1 MINQNWI
8 FPNNCGLSFLNPSN
22 PPVPFTWLPNTIGA
36 PPTNARE
43 GSASISDSNGDLLFY
58 TDGISIWDSNHVLQY
73 NQLLGNPSSTQ
84 SAIIVPDPANNNQ
97 YYIFTVDGSSHGN
110 PPWNHFDGVRVNI
123 NNLSTPTPI
132 FPNILPRPSN
142 AGFSPVEKVVAIQ
155 HANCK
160 DFWIITIVQIGTDI
174 TTPPTP
180 VRNAPGTFRVFLVNQ
195 NGVTHVGDTPTPPNV
210 QIGEGGYMKGSPN
223 GQFLALANSA
233 NANVLVYP
241 FNNTTGSIS
250 IPGQMM
256 INAPATPSTRT
267 NVYGV
272 EFSPDSNLIYYSNLV
287 LRNTGNPAFVWQV
300 DFMNSLNSLQVGSFI
315 TNANAGRYQIGALQ
329 LGIDGVIYIA
339 KDGDTSLGAI
349 LNPNTVGNG
358 CNVSNSAINLS
369 AGSRCQ
375 LGLPNLLPNPC
386 PDSDC
391 GCTGCNDNAVQQNDD
406 LIQRATVKSNTV
418 PSTNNDLNCPT
429 NPFPVPINC
438 SNQAI
443 PNQTNLE
450 PCFYFHWGDGAND
463 QIEEHDTEVFYIT
476 VCNNFNDIRFKGLR
490 ITGVT
495 LNPNRPISSVHIVPD
510 RFITIDCLEPC
521 SCATRE
527 FAIITRDTN
536 IAGNYTLDIEYCY
549 DEIIISSGSGQG
561 TASFPLTITE
571 D

>member
-8 FPNNCGLSFLNPSN
+8 FPNNCGLNFLNPPN
-22 PPVPFTWLPNTIGA
+22 PPVPFTWNPNTI
-36 PPTNARE
+36 TNARE
-43 GSASISDSNGDLLFY
+43 GSASISDSGGNLLFY

-97 YYIFTVDGSSHGN
+97 YYIFTVDGSSHAN

-142 AGFSPVEKVVAIQ
+142 AGFSPVEKVVAVQ
-155 HANCK
+155 HANCR

-174 TTPPTP
+174 INPTPPHNP
-180 VRNAPGTFRVFLVNQ
+180 VTNAPGTFRVFLVDPS
-195 NGVTHVGDTPTPPNV
+195 GVTHVGDTPTPPNV

-223 GQFLALANSA
+223 GQFLALANSG

-241 FNNTTGSIS
+241 FNNATGSIS
-250 IPGQMM
+250 IPGQMI
-256 INAPATPSTRT
+256 INAPATGTRT

-287 LRNTGNPAFVWQV
+287 LRNTGNSALVWQV
-300 DFMNSLNSLQVGSFI
+300 DFMNSLNSLQVGSFN

-339 KDGDTSLGAI
+339 KDGDTTLGAI
-349 LNPNTVGNG
+349 LNPNTVGIG
-358 CNVSNSAINLS
+358 CNVSNSVINLP
-369 AGSRCQ
+369 AGSICQ

-391 GCTGCNDNAVQQNDD
+391 GCTGCNDNAEQQNDD

-418 PSTNNDLNCPT
+418 PSTNNDPNCPA
-429 NPFPVPINC
+429 NPFPVPSNC
-438 SNQAI
+438 PNQAI

-495 LNPNRPISSVHIVPD
+495 LNPNLPISSAHIVPD

-521 SCATRE
+521 SCETRE
-527 FAIITRDTN
+527 FAIITRDTG
-536 IAGNYTLDIEYCY
+536 IAGNYTLDVEYCY
-549 DEIIISSGSGQG
+549 DEIVISSGGGQG